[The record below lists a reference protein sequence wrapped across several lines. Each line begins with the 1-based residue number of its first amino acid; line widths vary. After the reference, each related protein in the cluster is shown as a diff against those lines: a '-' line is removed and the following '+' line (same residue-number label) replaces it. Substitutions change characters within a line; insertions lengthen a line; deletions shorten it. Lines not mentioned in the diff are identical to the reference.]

1 MKRNVHCRKYKK
13 ELPALSAPPFPG
25 PKGEEIFNEI
35 SAAAWSDWQK
45 HQTMLINE
53 KHLNMRDL
61 EARQLIQNEM
71 EKFLSNENYQGV
83 EGYTPQEKK

>member
-1 MKRNVHCRKYKK
+1 MGRDIYCRKYKK
-13 ELPALSAPPFPG
+13 KLPGLTSPPFPG
-25 PKGEEIFNEI
+25 PKGEKIFNEI

-61 EARQLIQNEM
+61 EARKLIQEEM
-71 EKFLSNENYQGV
+71 EKFFTNDNYQGV
-83 EGYTPQEKK
+83 DGYIPE

>member
-1 MKRNVHCRKYKK
+1 MGRDIYCRKYKK
-13 ELPALSAPPFPG
+13 KMPGLISPPFPG
-25 PKGEEIFNEI
+25 LKGEKIFNEI

-61 EARQLIQNEM
+61 EARKLIQEEM
-71 EKFLSNENYQGV
+71 EKFFTNDDYQEV
-83 EGYTPQEKK
+83 DGYIPE